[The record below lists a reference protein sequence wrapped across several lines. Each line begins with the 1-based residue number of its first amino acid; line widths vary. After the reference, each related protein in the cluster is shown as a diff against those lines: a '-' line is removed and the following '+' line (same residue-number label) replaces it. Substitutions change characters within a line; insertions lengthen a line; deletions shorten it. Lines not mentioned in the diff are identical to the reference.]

1 MSCPVRL
8 FEIQLGRKHRL
19 EPRLIRVADIR
30 PLPDLDHI
38 KIFEYLEAV
47 AASDQHDDVAGTKH
61 AARAVFLLLCVEIY
75 ANLAL
80 ADE

>member
-1 MSCPVRL
+1 VKRRGVISCRVRL

-38 KIFEYLEAV
+38 EIFEYLEAV
-47 AASDQHDDVAGTKH
+47 AASQQQEYRTSRVLGAGDVI
-61 AARAVFLLLCVEIY
+61 VLISP
-75 ANLAL
+75 
-80 ADE
+80 DE